1 MATGRQS
8 GVSGFST
15 NKFNILYEGVR
26 IAGHWLL
33 VYAGTSR
40 KEIIM
45 REQISQALKVALKGQ
60 ERRRVATLRLINA
73 AITDRD
79 IALRG
84 NGKDRADDAEILDI
98 LTKMV
103 KQREESSRLY
113 REAGR
118 SELEAQELEEI
129 EIIREFLPKALS
141 EEETGE
147 AIRAAITE
155 TGAQSLRDMGKVM
168 GLLKERYRG
177 QIDMA
182 KAGARIKAELGT

>member
-1 MATGRQS
+1 
-8 GVSGFST
+8 
-15 NKFNILYEGVR
+15 
-26 IAGHWLL
+26 
-33 VYAGTSR
+33 
-40 KEIIM
+40 M